1 MVRVVRVVRDEGVR
15 CRPSL
20 GGRREGRREGWREGG
35 ALLCDILHHCPS
47 YHKKYFDFG
56 LAPVVLGCFKLL
68 QMYCQVNK
76 TTRTLSNVPTFSC
89 FAAVLS
95 QNKGLNLCW
104 KKQVT

>member
-1 MVRVVRVVRDEGVR
+1 MQTVTGRKEEGKEGGME
-15 CRPSL
+15 
-20 GGRREGRREGWREGG
+20 GGRREGRREGV
-35 ALLCDILHHCPS
+35 ALLCNILQHYPS